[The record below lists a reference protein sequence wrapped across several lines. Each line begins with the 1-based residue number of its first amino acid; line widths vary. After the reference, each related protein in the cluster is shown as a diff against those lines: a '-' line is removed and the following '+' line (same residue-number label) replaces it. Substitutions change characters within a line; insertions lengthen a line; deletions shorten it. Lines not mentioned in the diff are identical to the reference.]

1 MWAIDPL
8 RRQVAKRT
16 HNRSPVEEKMK
27 TRRWLWVACAAL
39 WLLPGCNLPSEGGQI
54 SAMPAEVKAADDA
67 LQHGDTAEATRL
79 FEAAIRRH
87 PRDRATYV
95 SILSVCQDR
104 KQWPLMARFAELAAV
119 AMPASD
125 PRWKAN
131 FLNTAGEAYD
141 RMGRFQDMI
150 RVAEAAYKAMPDD
163 PQTLN
168 ALGYAYAEAGTKL
181 GDAIRLTT
189 RAVELGR
196 DRGLTPEQLGAI
208 MDSSGWAYYKA
219 GRIADATATLAAAA
233 NMSPGQLE
241 IHYHL
246 ALAYRA
252 QGRNEDARIEL
263 MRALAIEPGN
273 QVVQRLLAELGGA
286 EGAPR

>member
-1 MWAIDPL
+1 M
-8 RRQVAKRT
+8 
-16 HNRSPVEEKMK
+16 
-27 TRRWLWVACAAL
+27 RRWLFLVPVTL
-39 WLLPGCNLPSEGGQI
+39 WLLSGCDLPSDGGRA
-54 SAMPAEVKAADDA
+54 SGMPAEIKAADDA
-67 LQHGDTAEATRL
+67 LQRGDVAQATRL
-79 FEAAIRRH
+79 FEDAIRKH

-95 SILSVCQDR
+95 AIVSVCQDR
-104 KQWPLMARFAELAAV
+104 KQWPLMARFAELGAA
-119 AMPASD
+119 ATSASD
-125 PRWKAN
+125 ARWKAN
-131 FLNTAGEAYD
+131 FYNTAGEAYD
-141 RMGRFQDMI
+141 RMGRFADMM

-181 GDAIRLTT
+181 DDAIRLTT

-208 MDSSGWAYYKA
+208 VDSLGWAYYKA
-219 GRIADATATLAAAA
+219 GRIADATATLATAA
-233 NMSPGQLE
+233 NMSPGQVE

-273 QVVQRLLAELGGA
+273 QVVQQLLKQLGGGDTA
-286 EGAPR
+286 AG